1 MWVLVFILLHDAEPH
16 AVKVSEHD
24 TLSEC
29 FSAREVLSADL
40 GKGSGYFNSGQQAI
54 CIKK

>member
-29 FSAREVLSADL
+29 FFARDVLSADL